1 MGSRKPDLLAV
12 VLISSE
18 PEERCLFS
26 SGSVKETPGKKL
38 DLQTGSFP
46 QVQKK
51 PTNLAYGSLEVYV
64 QMLGLPEE
72 SASYSPKLM
81 YMLRR
86 VFYSQE
92 HSLSRLYNPAPR
104 PAGTFL
110 LHHTPSSLQTTSSI
124 HTQPTIRLQPTSRS
138 PCAAQSLLSPPRR

>member
-1 MGSRKPDLLAV
+1 MGARKPDLLAV

-18 PEERCLFS
+18 PEERYLFS

-38 DLQTGSFP
+38 DLLTGSFP

-92 HSLSRLYNPAPR
+92 HSLSRLYNPAPPSR
-104 PAGTFL
+104 WYVYSPSHSEF
-110 LHHTPSSLQTTSSI
+110 TPNDFFHPHATNN
-124 HTQPTIRLQPTSRS
+124 
-138 PCAAQSLLSPPRR
+138 PPSTNI